1 MIKKLLIVGAVAVV
15 GFTTFT
21 AFEEKT
27 DEQIIAEKLEAKKAE
42 FSAAKQV
49 ECDERAN
56 TMALG
61 MVDSLVAVK
70 KAAMAPVS
78 GTKPVTKPKGSTK
91 PSTKPA
97 PAPVPATKPAPA
109 TTEEKVKSKTSGGNV
124 EQTKQDVKTK
134 TSGGNVE
141 ETKQKV
147 KSKTSGGGGGR

>member
-61 MVDSLVAVK
+61 MVDSLVTVK

-78 GTKPVTKPKGSTK
+78 GTKPATKPKGSTK
-91 PSTKPA
+91 PATKPA
-97 PAPVPATKPAPA
+97 PAPVPATKPAP
-109 TTEEKVKSKTSGGNV
+109 TPVQEKKDKMSGGTKTEEKKEKMEGTPNT
-124 EQTKQDVKTK
+124 EKKK
-134 TSGGNVE
+134 AKMN
-141 ETKQKV
+141 
-147 KSKTSGGGGGR
+147 SGGGGK

>member
-42 FSAAKQV
+42 FSTTKQV

-97 PAPVPATKPAPA
+97 PAPVPATKPAP
-109 TTEEKVKSKTSGGNV
+109 TPVQEKKDKMSGGTKTEEKKDKIEGTSNT
-124 EQTKQDVKTK
+124 EKKK
-134 TSGGNVE
+134 AKMN
-141 ETKQKV
+141 
-147 KSKTSGGGGGR
+147 SGGGGK

>member
-42 FSAAKQV
+42 FSATKQV

-56 TMALG
+56 TMAMG
-61 MVDSLVAVK
+61 MVDSLVAAK
-70 KAAMAPVS
+70 KLAMAPVK
-78 GTKPVTKPKGSTK
+78 GNTKPTTKPKGSTAK

-97 PAPVPATKPAPA
+97 PAPVPATKPAP
-109 TTEEKVKSKTSGGNV
+109 TPVQEKKDKMSGGTKTEEKKDKIEGNNTTTTEKKKAKMKGDGG
-124 EQTKQDVKTK
+124 K
-134 TSGGNVE
+134 
-141 ETKQKV
+141 
-147 KSKTSGGGGGR
+147 

>member
-42 FSAAKQV
+42 FSATKQV

-97 PAPVPATKPAPA
+97 PAPVPATKPAP
-109 TTEEKVKSKTSGGNV
+109 TPVQEKKDKMSGGTKTEEKKDKIEGTTPTTEKKKAKMN
-124 EQTKQDVKTK
+124 
-134 TSGGNVE
+134 
-141 ETKQKV
+141 
-147 KSKTSGGGGGR
+147 SGGGGK

>member
-42 FSAAKQV
+42 FSATKQV

-97 PAPVPATKPAPA
+97 PAPVPATKPAP
-109 TTEEKVKSKTSGGNV
+109 TPVQEKKDTMSGGTKTEEKKDKIEGTTPTTEKKKAKMN
-124 EQTKQDVKTK
+124 
-134 TSGGNVE
+134 
-141 ETKQKV
+141 
-147 KSKTSGGGGGR
+147 SGGGGK